1 MKKTSLTV
9 CILLLAICSTVK
21 SQDLHFAQI
30 QESPML
36 INPANTGFFQGY
48 FRAIAQY
55 RNQWISMG
63 KPYQTM
69 GLSVDGAL
77 FKSRKKAAYLGLGLT
92 IFNDLAGAAD
102 LGSTQVNLNVSGI
115 VKLNKKSLFSAGIY
129 GGSISNNGNYNQLN
143 YSSQFNGTAIDP
155 GLPTGEK
162 VIFRTFV
169 TSDIGA
175 GVAYE
180 FTSTKV
186 DNDRDDIISLKIG
199 AAAYHL
205 NKPKQEFGTGLGYR
219 LPIKYVF
226 HANMRID
233 IPNRNLSILPSV
245 VVFYQASAAQYNF
258 GALVKYRFKN
268 GTKITGEKFERGL
281 AIGAYYRLD
290 DALIPQVMLD
300 MGGYAIGISYDAN
313 ISAYKQVSNSVGGF
327 EISLRYNMLADALF
341 KKKSEYGRSK

>member
-1 MKKTSLTV
+1 MKKVSLTV
-9 CILLLAICSTVK
+9 CILLLTVCTKVK

-30 QESPML
+30 QESPIL

-55 RNQWISMG
+55 RNQWMSMG

-69 GLSVDGAL
+69 GLSVDAAL
-77 FKSRKKAAYLGLGLT
+77 FKSRRKAAYLGMGLT

-102 LGSTQVNLNVSGI
+102 LGSTQVNLNISGI
-115 VKLNKKSLFSAGIY
+115 VKLNKKSLLSVGVY
-129 GGSISNNGNYNQLN
+129 GGSMSNNGNYNQLN
-143 YSSQFNGTAIDP
+143 YASQYNGTTIDP
-155 GLPTGEK
+155 SLPTGEK
-162 VIFRTFV
+162 VVFHTFT

-175 GVAYE
+175 GIAYE

-186 DNDRDDIISLKIG
+186 DNDRDDIISFKIG
-199 AAAYHL
+199 ASAYHL
-205 NKPKQEFGTGLGYR
+205 NTPRQEFGTGLGYK
-219 LPIKYVF
+219 LPAKYVF

-233 IPNRNLSILPSV
+233 IPKRNVSILPSV
-245 VVFYQASAAQYNF
+245 VVFYQAGAAQYNF
-258 GALVKYRFKN
+258 GTLIKYRFKN

-281 AIGAYYRLD
+281 AAGAYYRVN
-290 DALIPQVMLD
+290 DALIPQVLLD
-300 MGGYAIGISYDAN
+300 MGGYAIGLSYDAN
-313 ISAYKQVSNSVGGF
+313 ISAYQQVSNSVGGF